1 MVLIPKSV
9 KKEIHRIMPACYIF
23 QSQFH
28 AEKEFTPS
36 SSRMSPLQ
44 KILENYRANS
54 KTEREKGTYFEKLT
68 QAYLEKDDIQRQEF
82 SRVWTYAEWAKSQ
95 GISKSDTGI
104 DLVAEMADG
113 SGVCAIQCKFYAA
126 DYAVQKSDI
135 DSFFTA
141 SGKKPFAR
149 RIIIDSTEVEY
160 SKNALDALH
169 GQQIPTSR
177 IGLHQISESRIDWD
191 KFLSSEKVS
200 FRAKKSPR
208 QHQQEALT
216 AVREGFTSADRG
228 KLIMACG
235 TGKTYTA
242 LHIAEQLFQKE
253 KPGSFILFLVPSL
266 ALMQQTITEWKND
279 SSADF
284 TAFAAC
290 SDTQVGVRKRAK
302 TSPNWRRMISSF
314 QPPPVPKSLRKKFF
328 PTARRK

>member
-1 MVLIPKSV
+1 MVLIPKSA

-68 QAYLEKDDIQRQEF
+68 QAYFEKDDIQRQEF

-200 FRAKKSPR
+200 FRAKKIPHASTSKKLSLRCGKASATQIAANSSWPAARVRLTPRCTSPSSFFKR
-208 QHQQEALT
+208 KSPAASSFSSSHHWHSCS
-216 AVREGFTSADRG
+216 RPSPS
-228 KLIMACG
+228 
-235 TGKTYTA
+235 GKTIPPLISPPLPPA
-242 LHIAEQLFQKE
+242 
-253 KPGSFILFLVPSL
+253 
-266 ALMQQTITEWKND
+266 QT
-279 SSADF
+279 
-284 TAFAAC
+284 
-290 SDTQVGVRKRAK
+290 
-302 TSPNWRRMISSF
+302 
-314 QPPPVPKSLRKKFF
+314 LR
-328 PTARRK
+328 